1 MLKYFRISRNHQHK
15 QKQQQQQQQ
24 KQQKKGNN
32 KALPTL
38 VPTLV
43 LASSAQN
50 IGAVQTPNSK
60 PWFDAPESNEEEATQ
75 NNNKNENTTQTT
87 KTTTTIMSKDR

>member
-1 MLKYFRISRNHQHK
+1 
-15 QKQQQQQQQ
+15 
-24 KQQKKGNN
+24 
-32 KALPTL
+32 
-38 VPTLV
+38 

>member
-1 MLKYFRISRNHQHK
+1 
-15 QKQQQQQQQ
+15 
-24 KQQKKGNN
+24 
-32 KALPTL
+32 
-38 VPTLV
+38 

-75 NNNKNENTTQTT
+75 NNNKKKKNENTTQTT
-87 KTTTTIMSKDR
+87 KTTTTIMSKDRKL